1 MAQSEAHVM
10 DVIQIHDE
18 TLFGNSR
25 YNKVGLVEQ
34 VQNINQQVII
44 LQNAPESYNQEQLDE
59 MLLLKADRSELID
72 AYSKTEDDALLLL
85 KANVV
90 DIVDSYSKT
99 ETDTLLDDKADKT
112 DTYSKTETD
121 TLLDAKVNVVD
132 IVDSYSKTETDALL
146 DDKADKTDSYSK
158 TETDTLLDAK
168 ANVVDIV
175 DSYSKTDDDALLLLK
190 ANVVDIVDSYSKS
203 EDDALLLLK
212 ADKTQLIDSYSMTE
226 DDALLLLKAD
236 KSDTYTK
243 TETDTLLDA
252 KANVVD
258 IVDSYSK
265 IEDDALLLLKANI
278 ADLTNYVD
286 LTSAQTIT
294 AQKQFGVISVSSI
307 SKQSKNDASILLAGG
322 GDMLVSSLVT
332 QPQLQEVRDI
342 ATRKSKAYVFSTQ
355 GELNDWMAIQDNVAK
370 LVIGDN
376 LYIVDK
382 EVTDYWWDG
391 TDLKALETELPD
403 MSNVVTTLG
412 TATGGGNAI
421 TDISID
427 GNVLT
432 PAKNKNFVDTD
443 YDQSINVQ
451 KTFNTTIHSVG
462 IMVQTYSNSSVICAG
477 GGVRSIADIQSASY
491 SKSEGDTLLLLK
503 ADKTQLIDSYTK
515 GETDNLLNNKA
526 NTGVSY
532 TKGEDDALLLLK
544 ADKTQLIDS
553 YTKQEDDA
561 LLLLKAD
568 KTQLIESYT
577 KGETDNLLNNKANNG
592 VSYNKS
598 EDDTLLFAKADK
610 TQLIQSYT
618 KGDTDNLLNNKADNG
633 ISYSKSDDDTLLF
646 AKADKKQL
654 IDSYTK
660 GEADNLLNSKA
671 NQTTTYIKLEIDYL
685 ISQIEVGEVDL
696 SGYMTL
702 STSQTINA
710 NKTFNNACR
719 FISSIDGMSTVTG
732 SSFVKSGADD
742 TVVLL
747 GAYGTKPIS
756 EFAATPTDLSNYYIK
771 AQTFSQTE
779 ANNKF
784 VRFDGSIQQTITRR
798 LKYVSPFDYQ
808 DETQDP
814 VANTYLTMSEVDAK
828 LTNVVTTNTTQSITG
843 AKTFNANVSATG
855 FAKTGKDDTSVL
867 LAGGGDQLLS
877 SFGGVQVEDI
887 TNLILN
893 LHSNIQFN
901 YLKLVRIG
909 TFYTLMMEIIPKT
922 QISISTSTTIC
933 SIGNSTTGISPPT
946 PPSTSYPIQ
955 LATNR
960 KTLTCVY
967 SYRDF
972 KISTDST
979 EVWGIN
985 DDVGLQFS
993 WML

>member
-1 MAQSEAHVM
+1 MADADLHSL
-10 DVIQIHDE
+10 DVLIKHDE
-18 TLFGNSR
+18 ILFGNIR
-25 YNKVGLVEQ
+25 YNSIGLVEQ
-34 VQNINQQVII
+34 VENINNQINMI
-44 LQNAPESYNQEQLDE
+44 NNAPAPDVYTRPEANEIFDT
-59 MLLLKADRSELID
+59 KADKSD
-72 AYSKTEDDALLLL
+72 TYTKTETDTLLDD
-85 KANVV
+85 KA
-90 DIVDSYSKT
+90 DKSDPYTKT

-112 DTYSKTETD
+112 DTYTKTETD
-121 TLLDAKVNVVD
+121 T
-132 IVDSYSKTETDALL
+132 LL
-146 DDKADKTDSYSK
+146 DDKADKTDTYTK

-175 DSYSKTDDDALLLLK
+175 DSYSKT
-190 ANVVDIVDSYSKS
+190 
-203 EDDALLLLK
+203 EDDAILLLK
-212 ADKTQLIDSYSMTE
+212 ADKTDTYTKTETDTLLDDKTDKSELIDSYSKTE

-236 KSDTYTK
+236 KSDTYTKTETDTLLDAKADKTELIDSYSKTEDDVLLLLKADKSETYTK

-265 IEDDALLLLKANI
+265 IEDDALLLQKANV

-286 LTSAQTIT
+286 LNSAQIIT
-294 AQKQFGVISVSSI
+294 GQKQFGVISVSSV
-307 SKQSKNDASILLAGG
+307 SKLSKNDASILLAGG

-342 ATRKSKAYVFSTQ
+342 ATDKSKAYVFSTQ
-355 GELNDWMAIQDNVAK
+355 DELNDWIAVQDNVAK
-370 LVIGDN
+370 LAIGDN

-391 TDLKALETELPD
+391 TGLKVLETKLPD
-403 MSNVVTTLG
+403 MSNVVTALG
-412 TATGGGNAI
+412 PSLGLGNAI
-421 TDISID
+421 TDIIIY
-427 GNVLT
+427 GNILT
-432 PAKNKNFVDTD
+432 PVKDKNFVDTD
-443 YDQSINVQ
+443 YDQSISGQ

-462 IMVQTYSNSSVICAG
+462 IMVQSYNNSSVVCAG

-491 SKSEGDTLLLLK
+491 SKSEANEIFDTK
-503 ADKTQLIDSYTK
+503 ADKSTTYTK
-515 GETDNLLNNKA
+515 T
-526 NTGVSY
+526 
-532 TKGEDDALLLLK
+532 EDDALLLLK

-553 YTKQEDDA
+553 YTKGETNNLLNNKADTGVSYTKGEDDALLLLKADKSTTYTKTEDDALLLLKADKSTTYTKTQDDA

-568 KTQLIESYT
+568 KTQLIDSYT
-577 KGETDNLLNNKANNG
+577 KGETNNLLDNKAN
-592 VSYNKS
+592 
-598 EDDTLLFAKADK
+598 
-610 TQLIQSYT
+610 QSTTYT
-618 KGDTDNLLNNKADNG
+618 KTE
-633 ISYSKSDDDTLLF
+633 T
-646 AKADKKQL
+646 
-654 IDSYTK
+654 
-660 GEADNLLNSKA
+660 
-671 NQTTTYIKLEIDYL
+671 DYL
-685 ISQIEVGEVDL
+685 ISQVDVGDVDL
-696 SGYMTL
+696 TDYYNKTKTDELLSEKADTTELSNYMTL
-702 STSQTINA
+702 GISQTINA

-719 FISSIDGMSTVTG
+719 FISSIDGLSTVTG

-747 GAYGTKPIS
+747 GAGGTKPIS
-756 EFAATPTDLSNYYIK
+756 EFAGTPTDLSNYYTK

-784 VRFDGSIQQTITRR
+784 VRLDGSVQQIITGR
-798 LKYVSPFDYQ
+798 LKYVSPFDYP

-843 AKTFNANVSATG
+843 AKTFNENVSAAG

-887 TNLILN
+887 TSLVVN
-893 LHSNIQFN
+893 LHSNITFN
-901 YLKLVRIG
+901 YLKLTRIG

-922 QISISTSTTIC
+922 QIATSTQATICTVGSISNTI
-933 SIGNSTTGISPPT
+933 TPPT
-946 PPSTSYPIQ
+946 PPSTTYPIS
-955 LATNR
+955 LATKR

-979 EVWGIN
+979 EAWGIN